1 VDCKLEL
8 AEKSYMLDQEK
19 MKTKL
24 LRRRLEALLSN
35 SNNPLKFIEDYTLY
49 NIEGL
54 ANIDENISDSGS
66 NSGFSL
72 EPHLTGTISVENSIS
87 IAGTTVVV
95 GGDFSPEESS
105 PAEGEFN
112 CSGVK
117 F

>member
-1 VDCKLEL
+1 
-8 AEKSYMLDQEK
+8 MLDQEK

-35 SNNPLKFIEDYTLY
+35 SNNPLKIIEDYQLY

-54 ANIDENISDSGS
+54 ANIDENLS
-66 NSGFSL
+66 NGGTIGGFPQ
-72 EPHLTGTISVENSIS
+72 EPHLIGAISIESSIS
-87 IAGTTVVV
+87 IAGTAAIV
-95 GGDFSPEESS
+95 GGYYSPDESS